1 MKWSKPIINYRNKLS
16 TMVADTDRCD
26 LIEISKLTQEERN
39 YIREH
44 LSNVLSFI
52 DTKLNLLRPK

>member
-1 MKWSKPIINYRNKLS
+1 
-16 TMVADTDRCD
+16 MVADTNRYD
-26 LIEISKLTQEERN
+26 LIEISKLTQEERD